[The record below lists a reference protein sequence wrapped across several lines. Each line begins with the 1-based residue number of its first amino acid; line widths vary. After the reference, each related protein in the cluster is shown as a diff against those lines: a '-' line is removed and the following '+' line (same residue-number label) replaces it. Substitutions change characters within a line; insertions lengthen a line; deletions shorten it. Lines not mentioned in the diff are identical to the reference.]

1 MVVFVFVVFAVVVV
15 VVAFDDDD
23 GAAVCPPPP
32 PFFLFAVSCAFV
44 DLAVEMLNF
53 FDRFVVFG
61 MMIYMS
67 FSCAADGDLF
77 PSIYVGRVGGGGPEY
92 FFIVRV
98 RPVGIYAS
106 SSFVVLRL
114 DR

>member
-1 MVVFVFVVFAVVVV
+1 LPTALLAAVVVVFVFVFVVFVV

-61 MMIYMS
+61 MMMYV
-67 FSCAADGDLF
+67 LF
-77 PSIYVGRVGGGGPEY
+77 VCGR
-92 FFIVRV
+92 R
-98 RPVGIYAS
+98 
-106 SSFVVLRL
+106 
-114 DR
+114 